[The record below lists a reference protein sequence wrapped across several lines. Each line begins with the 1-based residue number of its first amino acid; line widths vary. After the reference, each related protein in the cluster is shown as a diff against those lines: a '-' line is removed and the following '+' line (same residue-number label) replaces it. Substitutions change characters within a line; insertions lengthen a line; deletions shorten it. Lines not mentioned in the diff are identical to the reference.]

1 MDNFSIMSLNVHNF
15 CNSDM
20 KDSLQ
25 DVKSLI
31 LKYDIIALQEVY
43 NKEKLREIVKGYN
56 YSYNRGLLLMTKHR
70 IELLKNKS
78 NDKFISL
85 FVLLKG
91 IKIFITNVHLNYI
104 DEKIRNEEI
113 DDILEKINTYTH
125 EYPSILLGDFNAL
138 TRSDYTV
145 KEWSDIFKVRK
156 YGQWELPVHELTDKL
171 NNEWYDCGKH
181 NPLVTSRYNTRID
194 YIYTKNM
201 KIIHY
206 NIEETMPS
214 ISDHNLVMM
223 RFGI

>member
-20 KDSLQ
+20 EDTLQ

-43 NKEKLREIVKGYN
+43 NKEKLRK
-56 YSYNRGLLLMTKHR
+56 LLKDIITVIIEDILMTRHP

-78 NDKFISL
+78 SDKFISL
-85 FVLLKG
+85 FVLLNG
-91 IKIFITNVHLNYI
+91 IRIFVTNVHLNYI

-181 NPLVTSRYNTRID
+181 KPLVTSRYNTRID

-201 KIIHY
+201 KIINY
-206 NIEETMPS
+206 NIEETIPS

>member
-20 KDSLQ
+20 KDSLL

-43 NKEKLREIVKGYN
+43 NKEKLGEIVEGYN

-85 FVLLKG
+85 FILLNG
-91 IKIFITNVHLNYI
+91 IKIFVTNVHLNYI
-104 DEKIRNEEI
+104 DEKVRNEEI

-138 TRSDYTV
+138 TKSDYTV
-145 KEWSDIFKVRK
+145 KEWSDIFNVRK

-171 NNEWYDCGKH
+171 KEEWYDCGKY
-181 NPLVTSRYNTRID
+181 NPLVTSRYNTRVD

>member
-1 MDNFSIMSLNVHNF
+1 MDKTYKLLNLNVHNF
-15 CNSDM
+15 RGEYYAN
-20 KDSLQ
+20 LERFLEEF
-25 DVKSLI
+25 V
-31 LKYDIIALQEVY
+31 KYDIISLQEVY
-43 NKEKLREIVKGYN
+43 NFEVLKEIVKGYN
-56 YSYNRGLLLMTKHR
+56 YSYNKGLLLMTKYN
-70 IELLKNKS
+70 IDLLKNKS
-78 NDKFISL
+78 SDKFISL
-85 FVLLKG
+85 FVILNG
-91 IKIFITNVHLNYI
+91 IKIFVTNVHLNYI

-138 TRSDYTV
+138 TKSDYTV

-171 NNEWYDCGKH
+171 NNEWYDCGNH
-181 NPLVTSRYNTRID
+181 IPVVTSRYNTRID

-201 KIIHY
+201 NILHY

>member
-43 NKEKLREIVKGYN
+43 NKEKLGEIVKGYN
-56 YSYNRGLLLMTKHR
+56 YSYNRGLLFMTKHP

-78 NDKFISL
+78 SDKFISL
-85 FVLLKG
+85 FVLLNG
-91 IKIFITNVHLNYI
+91 IRIFVTNVHLNYI

-113 DDILEKINTYTH
+113 DDILDKINTYTH
-125 EYPSILLGDFNAL
+125 EYPSILLGDFNSL

-171 NNEWYDCGKH
+171 NNEWYDCGKN

-201 KIIHY
+201 KIINY